1 MFLVD
6 GFDDIEGLVVLL
18 VLAAGGGAAIGA
30 AVGVAENGSERGSE
44 FLLEVVDLELEFLLA
59 RD

>member
-6 GFDDIEGLVVLL
+6 GFDDIEGLVVIL

-30 AVGVAENGSERGSE
+30 AVGVAENGSEC
-44 FLLEVVDLELEFLLA
+44 LLEVVDLELEFLLA